1 MVEAV
6 VTSVLEEALRQASER
21 IAKKITEG
29 KRLTS
34 TDVIILLDQMN
45 KRMEAMNE
53 SLNKRID
60 DLSASL
66 NKRIDDT
73 NRRIDD
79 LNNSL
84 NKRIDDTNKRID
96 EINKR
101 IDEIKED
108 LKLLHQEVSRIS
120 RETGD
125 DEIRALWQS
134 ATALHQNFYENWLPP
149 DMVEGNIRD
158 LTFST
163 AKAGRFPVCQPEA
176 SSYRVQGC
184 VKTRA

>member
-34 TDVIILLDQMN
+34 IDVIILLLDQMN

-73 NRRIDD
+73 NKRIDD
-79 LNNSL
+79 LNTSL

-96 EINKR
+96 
-101 IDEIKED
+101 DIKED
-108 LKLLHQEVSRIS
+108 LKSLHQEVSSIKS
-120 RETGD
+120 DVIALMREKLKTG
-125 DEIRALWQS
+125 
-134 ATALHQNFYENWLPP
+134 
-149 DMVEGNIRD
+149 
-158 LTFST
+158 
-163 AKAGRFPVCQPEA
+163 
-176 SSYRVQGC
+176 
-184 VKTRA
+184 

>member
-21 IAKKITEG
+21 IAKKIAEG

-34 TDVIILLDQMN
+34 TDVIILLLDQMN
-45 KRMEAMNE
+45 KRMEIMNE

-73 NRRIDD
+73 NKRIDD

-96 EINKR
+96 EI
-101 IDEIKED
+101 KED
-108 LKLLHQEVSRIS
+108 LKLLHQEVSSIKS
-120 RETGD
+120 DVIALMREKLKTG
-125 DEIRALWQS
+125 
-134 ATALHQNFYENWLPP
+134 
-149 DMVEGNIRD
+149 
-158 LTFST
+158 
-163 AKAGRFPVCQPEA
+163 
-176 SSYRVQGC
+176 
-184 VKTRA
+184 